1 LSTLYIGN
9 KTFALYSA
17 KELTESVKFSLRHR
31 NKKMAQ
37 VAASRSV
44 DALIAA
50 EDAPKALDEFLA
62 LSIDRANRYID
73 INDPQT
79 HLTLIGLG
87 TAAFFVYGLFLVGT
101 HFGLL
106 WAIVTLPLAIIA
118 LLLACL
124 SLMLLTAILW
134 GAIWVLSPETLAD
147 LKTVLNGT
155 INGTHKDSRI
165 SD

>member
-1 LSTLYIGN
+1 MMSEVWLYIGN

-17 KELTESVKFSLRHR
+17 KELTESVKLSLRRR
-31 NKKMAQ
+31 NKNMAQ

-44 DALIAA
+44 DSLIAA
-50 EDAPKALDEFLA
+50 EDAPRALDEFLA
-62 LSIDRANRYID
+62 LSIDRANHYID
-73 INDPQT
+73 INEPQKGQ
-79 HLTLIGLG
+79 TLIGLG

-106 WAIVTLPLAIIA
+106 WAIVALP
-118 LLLACL
+118 LACL
-124 SLMLLTAILW
+124 SLMFLTAILW

-155 INGTHKDSRI
+155 HKRNA
-165 SD
+165 